1 MQKVVKRDF
10 TTAFMVLELTWG
22 SLDRKQQSLFIKG
35 TPQQWLPCW
44 NPYLSSATIRP
55 RGRLK
60 VEQIVKR
67 YLAHRL
73 KQLWV
78 TIRTNP
84 HPEKNKKLEISVARL
99 RLLSCFVGFSGS
111 WSWSSLGDLIKPVA
125 YGGRMNEMT
134 RFALFM
140 MYCRLVLT
148 WQQSC

>member
-1 MQKVVKRDF
+1 MDLPPIRKMQDFSLHTSKIPQIRRCLSTFACIRKNKFVPKFYPIAYCFKNLIQTTLTKYDMQKVVKRDF

-35 TPQQWLPCW
+35 TPQQWLPCR
-44 NPYLSSATIRP
+44 NPYLSRVTIRP

-73 KQLWV
+73 KQLWA

-84 HPEKNKKLEISVARL
+84 HPEKNKA
-99 RLLSCFVGFSGS
+99 G
-111 WSWSSLGDLIKPVA
+111 
-125 YGGRMNEMT
+125 N
-134 RFALFM
+134 
-140 MYCRLVLT
+140 
-148 WQQSC
+148 